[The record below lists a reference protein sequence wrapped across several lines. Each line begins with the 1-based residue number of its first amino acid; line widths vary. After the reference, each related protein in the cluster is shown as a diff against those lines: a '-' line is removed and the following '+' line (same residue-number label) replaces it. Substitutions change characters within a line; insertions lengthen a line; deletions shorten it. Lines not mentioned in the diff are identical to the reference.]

1 VLEFFN
7 MGLHK
12 TIGIVALLA
21 SSRISLQTENTK
33 PKSLPS
39 GVLQALARDEKDY
52 CDQFLGDFKKN
63 CKQTFRANLMWR
75 EVELSPQGRAAFLI
89 EIHSV
94 GACGSAGC
102 TLYVFVQQRNTEFVQ
117 VLGDVGDLDSVKILK
132 SATGGYYDIQKT
144 WRNGK
149 TETVYKW
156 DGKRY
161 SRFKEDFS

>member
-1 VLEFFN
+1 

-21 SSRISLQTENTK
+21 SSRMSPQAENMK

-39 GVLQALARDEKDY
+39 GVLQALVRDEKDY
-52 CDQFLGDFKKN
+52 CDQFSGEFKKN

-89 EIHSV
+89 ENHNI
-94 GACGSAGC
+94 GACGAAGC
-102 TLYVFVQQRNTEFVQ
+102 TLYVFLQQRNAKFVQ
-117 VLGDVGDLDSVKILK
+117 ILGTTGDVGDLDSVIVLK
-132 SATGGYYDIQKT
+132 SASGGYYDIQKT
-144 WRNGK
+144 WRDGT
-149 TETVYKW
+149 TETIYRW

-161 SRFKEDFS
+161 SAR